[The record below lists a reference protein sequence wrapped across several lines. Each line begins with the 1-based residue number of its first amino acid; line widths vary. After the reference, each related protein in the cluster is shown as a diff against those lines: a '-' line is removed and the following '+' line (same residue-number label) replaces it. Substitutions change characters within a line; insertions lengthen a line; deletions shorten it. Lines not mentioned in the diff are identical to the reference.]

1 MKRERVQRDFYFLFF
16 VSFSELW
23 KSDHRISSEQE
34 AKFIHAS
41 KTTRGHQNL
50 RVLSNSTS

>member
-16 VSFSELW
+16 VSFLELW

-41 KTTRGHQNL
+41 RTTRGHQNL
-50 RVLSNSTS
+50 GVSSNSKS